1 MSIRSKWLYNIIMS
15 SRKYNEYELNTILDE
30 YADAKPVRLHMPGHK
45 GRFHRKNRK
54 DITELSFSDNLMNPD
69 GVLKR
74 LSDYAAE
81 LYGAKKSFLIVNGSS
96 SGMTASLLACLK
108 PGQKVLVPRNSH
120 VSVYNGL
127 LLSDAR
133 PVWIYPKDSLR
144 GPSQTELV
152 DSAKNNPDASCI
164 VITYPSY
171 YGHAIDLEDTVEK
184 IRKVSGD
191 MTVIVDEAHGAHLR
205 FSDSYPKCAC
215 ECGADIVVMS
225 AHKTLSAMNQT
236 ALLHVMTERADE
248 AKIAAALRIM
258 TTSSPSYVLLAS
270 LEESLVRM
278 DEMGRQ
284 RLEGLKWMYSSFSKK
299 CRTSTAFG
307 IEEFEDGAHD
317 WLKLAIDCSKSGFT
331 GYETEEI
338 LRKDFNIYS
347 EAASDR
353 YVLCYL
359 GVGTEQEDL
368 DRLYEALRVISSRS
382 SRREIVPPAADTAFC
397 RKCEMSMK
405 KAAQAE
411 SEWVRLDDSE
421 GRTAADFIIAYPPG
435 YPVAAPGEI
444 IDEEVIEFLK
454 GTDRRHEIVGIRQ
467 GLVRVVKE

>member
-1 MSIRSKWLYNIIMS
+1 MSIESKWLYNIIMS

-30 YADAKPVRLHMPGHK
+30 YADSKPVRLHMPGHK

-54 DITELSFSDNLMNPD
+54 DITELSFSDNLMKPD

-81 LYGAKKSFLIVNGSS
+81 LYGAKKSFLLVNGSS

-108 PGQKVLVPRNSH
+108 PGQKVLVLRNSH
-120 VSVYNGL
+120 VSVYNGI

-133 PVWIYPKDSLR
+133 PVWIYPKDSLK
-144 GPSQTELV
+144 GPSQSELV
-152 DSAKNNPDASCI
+152 DAAKNNPDASCI

-184 IRKVSGD
+184 IRKASGD

-236 ALLHVMTERADE
+236 ALLHVMTGRADE
-248 AKIAAALRIM
+248 ATIAAALRIM

-307 IEEFEDGAHD
+307 VEEFSDGDHD
-317 WLKLAIDCSKSGFT
+317 WLKLVIDCTESGIS
-331 GYETEEI
+331 GYETSDI
-338 LRKDFNIYS
+338 LQEDFGIYV
-347 EAASDR
+347 EAATDR

-368 DRLYEALRVISSRS
+368 DRLYDALRIMSSEASEKGGIISGCDAVTAPESR
-382 SRREIVPPAADTAFC
+382 
-397 RKCEMSMK
+397 MSMRD
-405 KAAQAE
+405 AMQAE

-454 GTDRRHEIVGIRQ
+454 GTDRRREIVGIRQ
-467 GLVRVVKE
+467 GMVRVVKE